1 MLNALGQRKCL
12 NSLSDRYKYIK
23 NIFDDEFTK
32 KGMKHINLVESNL
45 KMNIMLKL
53 IKYRLAALYAV
64 LI

>member
-1 MLNALGQRKCL
+1 
-12 NSLSDRYKYIK
+12 
-23 NIFDDEFTK
+23 
-32 KGMKHINLVESNL
+32 MKHINLVESNL